1 MNPGDFFQLE
11 QTQLNKAS
19 NNQITGTPDKNPI
32 VVIGAGIVGVSAAL
46 WLQRDGHKVVLV
58 DKDGPAEGT
67 SHGNGGVLAS
77 CAVVP
82 VNSPGLIKS
91 APGMIL
97 NPSSPLFLK
106 WSYLPKMIPW
116 LMRYLSRANKTD
128 AESTARALTN
138 ILSDSVEQHQ
148 SLAQGTPADKWLKPS
163 DYLFVYDSRE
173 KFEKEAFTWSLRK
186 KMGYKWREMDTAEF
200 EAYEPAFKGG
210 NNFAIRLTDHGHIS
224 DPGKYVKT
232 LARHFENQGGTIEIA
247 EVLDFD
253 ISNNAITAVKTSK
266 GLIKCSKMVLAAGVW
281 SGKLAEKL
289 DFKASME
296 TERGYHI
303 ELVNPSVILRAPM
316 MLASGKF
323 VITPMEGRIRC
334 AGIVEFGGMD
344 IPSSREPFELLKKL
358 IHQAIPG
365 LTYDH
370 IEEWMGHRPAP
381 SDSVPLIGPVKNV
394 AGAYAAF
401 GHHHI
406 GLTGGPKTGRL
417 IADMIA
423 GRKSNIDLAP
433 YRVSRF
439 TH

>member
-1 MNPGDFFQLE
+1 LE
-11 QTQLNKAS
+11 QIQLSKAS
-19 NNQITGTPDKNPI
+19 NSENAYSADQSPI

-46 WLQRDGHKVVLV
+46 WLQRDGHKVILV

-82 VNSPGLIKS
+82 VNAPGLIKS

-97 NPSSPLFLK
+97 NPSSPLFVK

-116 LMRYLSRANKTD
+116 LMRYLARANKTD
-128 AESTARALTN
+128 AEFTARALTN

-148 SLAQGTPADKWLKPS
+148 SIAKGTPAEKWLKPS
-163 DYLFVYDSRE
+163 DYLFVYDNRE

-186 KMGYKWREMDTAEF
+186 KMGYQWQEMQTEEL

-210 NNFAIRLTDHGHIS
+210 NKFAIRLKDHGYIT
-224 DPGKYVKT
+224 DPGKYVKD
-232 LARHFENQGGTIEIA
+232 LALHFENQGGTIQIA
-247 EVLDFD
+247 EVEDFEE
-253 ISNNAITAVKTSK
+253 SNGKITAVKTSK
-266 GLIKCSKMVLAAGVW
+266 GLIKCSKMVLAAGIW

-289 DFKASME
+289 GFEASME

-303 ELVNPSVILRAPM
+303 ELINPSVKLRAPI

-323 VITPMEGRIRC
+323 VITPMDGRIRC
-334 AGIVEFGGMD
+334 AGIVEFGGLD
-344 IPSSREPFELLKKL
+344 TPPSKEPFELLKKL
-358 IHQAIPG
+358 IHQAIPN
-365 LTYDH
+365 LTYDR

-381 SDSVPLIGPVKNV
+381 SDSVPLIGPVKNL

-433 YRVSRF
+433 YEISRF